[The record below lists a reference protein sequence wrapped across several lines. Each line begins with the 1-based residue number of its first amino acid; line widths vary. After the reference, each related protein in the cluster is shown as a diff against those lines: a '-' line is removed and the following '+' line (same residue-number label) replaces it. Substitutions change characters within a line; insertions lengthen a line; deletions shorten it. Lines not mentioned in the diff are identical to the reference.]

1 MRKRTRKL
9 FAVVMAVTTCVFAV
23 MGSGCSSV
31 SDWVK
36 DKYDQLTCEH
46 LTEKFIPAVAPTCTE
61 KGSTEGIECADCG
74 KVLTEPSEV
83 AALGHTLEH
92 YEALEATCMQTGLTE
107 GEYCTVCEEWIVEQD
122 TVKRTGHKVVT
133 VKGKRPTCT
142 ETGLTDGQ
150 ACDHCGVVYVAQ
162 KEIPMIEHYYSNGVC
177 LNCGATKYIFD
188 DSTKYTEVSA
198 EVGDKVA
205 GTWFRVYDEHGNDI
219 LGVSGFS
226 FSIVLSEDV
235 TAVFTIAHMGNDS
248 NFSNCHVA
256 SSVIGF
262 KGSFNLA
269 TVVYGVGYMDIFIPV
284 GASFEVNE
292 SNTIDGYSYEYT
304 VTVDKNTVI
313 TALGPSAN
321 VKRLMANVA

>member
-177 LNCGATKYIFD
+177 LNCGDFDYSIFED
-188 DSTKYTEVSA
+188 ETRYTEVPLNI
-198 EVGDKVA
+198 GDKYVNK
-205 GTWFRVYDEHGNDI
+205 WIRVYADTSEYHHKAL
-219 LGVSGFS
+219 LGLGTLPPGSAYIGVEWVDTEISVFTGFS
-226 FSIVLSEDV
+226 LSDPA
-235 TAVFTIAHMGNDS
+235 TFS
-248 NFSNCHVA
+248 NFSFDY
-256 SSVIGF
+256 VIG
-262 KGSFNLA
+262 
-269 TVVYGVGYMDIFIPV
+269 
-284 GASFEVNE
+284 
-292 SNTIDGYSYEYT
+292 DGYIDFYIKPCTIIGGVPDAPLVLTEDSTLSGFLIASGT
-304 VTVDKNTVI
+304 VQAFVLEI
-313 TALGPSAN
+313 I
-321 VKRLMANVA
+321 

>member
-1 MRKRTRKL
+1 MKKNVRKL

-74 KVLTEPSEV
+74 KVLTKPSEV

-177 LNCGATKYIFD
+177 LNCGTVDIDFI
-188 DSTKYTEVSA
+188 TQSA
-198 EVGDKVA
+198 SLGDARSLVVGEKLGGKLFVFE
-205 GTWFRVYDEHGNDI
+205 WFQGEG
-219 LGVSGFS
+219 
-226 FSIVLSEDV
+226 SEDNGV
-235 TAVFTIAHMGNDS
+235 EVLDS
-248 NFSNCHVA
+248 DTGKIFGLSA
-256 SSVIGF
+256 LSPIM
-262 KGSFNLA
+262 GSFNCLSDYHVTIGTSDDDYIYVYFLDVETEWELGDPLA
-269 TVVYGVGYMDIFIPV
+269 VNPERFTMNVSNFVINAVGDGSV
-284 GASFEVNE
+284 KV
-292 SNTIDGYSYEYT
+292 ID
-304 VTVDKNTVI
+304 
-313 TALGPSAN
+313 L
-321 VKRLMANVA
+321 

>member
-1 MRKRTRKL
+1 MRKRTRKI
-9 FAVVMAVTTCVFAV
+9 FAVIMAVTTCVFAV

-133 VKGKRPTCT
+133 VRGKRPTCT

-177 LNCGATKYIFD
+177 LNCGEVDFSAYLGENVLETSVAENEIVKTRTVYYYERASGLGFYALNLLTSDGTTCGTLECKIFGLLESPPYLAVKITGLGDYIDVNLLVDGNLGFRYLLLED
-188 DSTKYTEVSA
+188 GSFFFWFEKTEVTVFNQTYKLA
-198 EVGDKVA
+198 
-205 GTWFRVYDEHGNDI
+205 FN
-219 LGVSGFS
+219 
-226 FSIVLSEDV
+226 VL
-235 TAVFTIAHMGNDS
+235 TF
-248 NFSNCHVA
+248 
-256 SSVIGF
+256 
-262 KGSFNLA
+262 A
-269 TVVYGVGYMDIFIPV
+269 T
-284 GASFEVNE
+284 
-292 SNTIDGYSYEYT
+292 T
-304 VTVDKNTVI
+304 K
-313 TALGPSAN
+313 AL
-321 VKRLMANVA
+321 